1 MFLLLILH
9 IIKGLKSE
17 ASHAIAERPVVTS
30 RCLGM

>member
-9 IIKGLKSE
+9 IIKEPKSE
-17 ASHAIAERPVVTS
+17 ASSVIAERPVVTS